1 MMVKKDVLID
11 LNGYRQEY
19 YPSDDWDLELRMCQ
33 KYNIVILDDELVL
46 YRFHESAN
54 TYKTFELMQDT
65 RRWAEENYFL
75 RENNQGEISLENHL
89 ENKSFM
95 TKIRHYRKDKSK
107 LHARLAGDNYLQK
120 NMLSFYM
127 QLIISFLYHP
137 NTLFKRVLNMN
148 KT

>member
-1 MMVKKDVLID
+1 
-11 LNGYRQEY
+11 
-19 YPSDDWDLELRMCQ
+19 
-33 KYNIVILDDELVL
+33 
-46 YRFHESAN
+46 
-54 TYKTFELMQDT
+54 
-65 RRWAEENYFL
+65 
-75 RENNQGEISLENHL
+75 
-89 ENKSFM
+89 M